1 MKNPVILNE
10 FTYGYPQILKKYC
23 NALVKSLIYKDFY
36 TSNKLCME
44 VLNIKSLNDIKYFS
58 PSLYNE
64 NRYYSTILLL
74 GVNLHNLNKYTI
86 HKQLLQN
93 TLSTLEDHIYND
105 EISISLSSYFFK
117 KYYVNLLNNYAD
129 ALYTLKEYQTAL
141 DICIKAEDF
150 SIKYSTLYMLHFV
163 LKLKVETLYKLDNTD
178 LANITFSNFKSLCY
192 ITKNLEYMESSIIDF
207 KNKKIDLNY

>member
-1 MKNPVILNE
+1 
-10 FTYGYPQILKKYC
+10 
-23 NALVKSLIYKDFY
+23 
-36 TSNKLCME
+36 ME